1 METTTSQP
9 EQNKK
14 VTIEIPTNL
23 NAVVRKRPLVPASY
37 GLGIVFFF
45 FSFFVIKCGDTKIA
59 TVSGINLVT
68 GKEITANTSLGN
80 SSNSSNSK
88 SVDPNVWA
96 IIALS
101 SAVIGLG
108 VYLIKF
114 KKEELV
120 GTIVGG
126 LGVTAL
132 AILGYTFKD
141 SVNEADLRG
150 MVTIS
155 LGFGYWGAL
164 VCILLAGILSFLR
177 LRIKTKPA
185 EIINYQ
191 QPTEFNPGEE
201 N

>member
-1 METTTSQP
+1 METTTPQS
-9 EQNKK
+9 EENKK

-23 NAVVRKRPLVPASY
+23 DAVVRKRPLVPASY

-59 TVSGINLVT
+59 TISGVNLVT
-68 GKEITANTSLGN
+68 GKEITANTSFGNSGN
-80 SSNSSNSK
+80 SSDNKN
-88 SVDPNVWA
+88 VDPNVWA

-108 VYLIKF
+108 VYLFKF

-120 GTIVGG
+120 GTIVSG
-126 LGVTAL
+126 LGVVSLT
-132 AILGYTFKD
+132 ILGYTFKD

-150 MVTIS
+150 MVTVS

-164 VCILLAGILSFLR
+164 VCILLAGVLSFLR
-177 LRIKTKPA
+177 LRIKPKPV
-185 EIINYQ
+185 ETINYYQ
-191 QPTEFNPGEE
+191 QPTKFNPE
-201 N
+201 

>member
-1 METTTSQP
+1 MEPTPSQP
-9 EQNKK
+9 GENKK

-23 NAVVRKRPLVPASY
+23 DAVVRKRPLVPASY

-59 TVSGINLVT
+59 SVSGVNIVT
-68 GKEITANTSLGN
+68 GKEITANTSFGN
-80 SSNSSNSK
+80 SSNSSDSK

-108 VYLIKF
+108 VYLFKF

-126 LGVTAL
+126 LGVAAL

-164 VCILLAGILSFLR
+164 ICIMLAGILSFLR
-177 LRIKTKPA
+177 LRIKSKPV
-185 EIINYQ
+185 EIIGHR
-191 QPTEFNPGEE
+191 QPTEFNPE
-201 N
+201 